1 MIPDAAV
8 IQAPAR
14 LIQSTCRR
22 SGNKTRTSKRVVEFR
37 SAEFVLIGEDVT
49 MSITLPGESPEYRAA
64 RDDLLAKEIEL
75 RRAMEAVAVARRGG
89 ARRSGG
95 S

>member
-1 MIPDAAV
+1 
-8 IQAPAR
+8 
-14 LIQSTCRR
+14 
-22 SGNKTRTSKRVVEFR
+22 
-37 SAEFVLIGEDVT
+37 